1 MLVGFEH
8 LSRFY
13 VDFCPYLFTES
24 SRKFALIFRLGCN
37 SLSIITLLP
46 QLKDAI
52 QVYIWFAML
61 EEVFAWI
68 WSIPFAKY
76 HLDRV
81 SSVAYELNIF
91 GIFWGCKDQFISPK
105 IFHTKSERGIKEGYG
120 RKPFNAFLFFF
131 CSHFSIVFSLLQNQS
146 AAKIHIAKCETISL
160 FEFIACFG
168 LL

>member
-37 SLSIITLLP
+37 SSSIITLSP

-91 GIFWGCKDQFISPK
+91 GIFWAVKINSSRLRFIIPSQK
-105 IFHTKSERGIKEGYG
+105 GAYKRDMGENHSMLSF
-120 RKPFNAFLFFF
+120 FFLFAFQYCF
-131 CSHFSIVFSLLQNQS
+131 QF
-146 AAKIHIAKCETISL
+146 ATETI
-160 FEFIACFG
+160 G
-168 LL
+168 G

>member
-1 MLVGFEH
+1 MPVGFEH

-37 SLSIITLLP
+37 SLSIITLSP

-52 QVYIWFAML
+52 QVYIFFAML

-105 IFHTKSERGIKEGYG
+105 IFHSQKGAYKRDMGENHSM
-120 RKPFNAFLFFF
+120 LSFFF
-131 CSHFSIVFSLLQNQS
+131 FVRISLLFSVCYRNNRRLKYISQNVKQY
-146 AAKIHIAKCETISL
+146 L
-160 FEFIACFG
+160 F
-168 LL
+168 LNL

>member
-37 SLSIITLLP
+37 SFSIITLSP

-105 IFHTKSERGIKEGYG
+105 IFHSQKGAYKRDMGENHSMLS
-120 RKPFNAFLFFF
+120 FFFF
-131 CSHFSIVFSLLQNQS
+131 CSHFSIVFSLLQKQS
-146 AAKIHIAKCETISL
+146 AAKIHIAKRETISL
-160 FEFIACFG
+160 FEFRACFG